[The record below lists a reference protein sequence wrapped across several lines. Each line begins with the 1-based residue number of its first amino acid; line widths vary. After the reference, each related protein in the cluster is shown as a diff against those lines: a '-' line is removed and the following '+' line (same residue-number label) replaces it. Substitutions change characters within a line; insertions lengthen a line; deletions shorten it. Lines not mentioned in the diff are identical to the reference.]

1 MSESKLLKKSGN
13 TFICE
18 VEIDLPFPL
27 SNLTAKT
34 RGVHT
39 VTPTK
44 MTRKWTLIK
53 GDFRVNTGS
62 WVVESFNE
70 SGTRSLVTYT
80 VHAEPTTSV
89 PDWVKK
95 KARDSSMPK
104 LIKRLRKESK
114 KVR

>member
-1 MSESKLLKKSGN
+1 
-13 TFICE
+13 
-18 VEIDLPFPL
+18 
-27 SNLTAKT
+27 
-34 RGVHT
+34 
-39 VTPTK
+39 